1 MLHMRAAASP
11 EARRPTLA
19 LTHGD
24 VGQLVGGAM
33 RVDAVQVRPI
43 TVQPTEDQ
51 RRADVALI
59 PEQHKTAASG
69 FSADASVHPAGGGGA
84 LLSSLAATVLQARL
98 SSTLIC

>member
-1 MLHMRAAASP
+1 MLPRQRCSTP
-11 EARRPTLA
+11 L

-59 PEQHKTAASG
+59 PEQHQTAASG
-69 FSADASVHPAGGGGA
+69 FSAAASVHPAGGGCA
-84 LLSSLAATVLQARL
+84 LLSSHSSPGTPELPAAFLATEL
-98 SSTLIC
+98 S